1 MLKSLSIRNVILI
14 DKLDLDFT
22 DGYTVFSGE
31 TGAGKSILLD
41 SLGLLLGQRADIAM
55 IRTGC
60 NKLAVSGVFECHD
73 KSGSLAKLCM
83 EHDLDYNGEIII
95 NRTLTLDGRGK
106 IFFNDQQI
114 TQRLLKEIAAFL
126 VEIHGQFDNQGL
138 LNSDTHLAVLD
149 AYGHNE
155 KALDELKNL
164 YLQYKN
170 AQKQRIL
177 TEQNLEKVQTEEDN
191 LRHWIKEFAEIN
203 PQENETEELES
214 KRRLI
219 INAEKLAESFN
230 TAYKALNLSAQNV
243 PACLHQAEAALAKIN
258 SLTEDK
264 YIDIYNMLDTALV
277 NIIEANTEIENV
289 LNEIDVN
296 QNEANYI
303 EERLF
308 ALKDLARKHHVTPE
322 DLPAIRQ
329 ELEAKLQTLEK
340 GADDLHNLRNLEQQ
354 AFKEYAKQ
362 ADVVHQMRI
371 SAAADLDNNMQK
383 VLPSLKMEKA
393 RFMTQIEQK
402 KPENWNE
409 YGYDDVC
416 FMVSTNPGNPYG
428 SLSKIA
434 SGGELSRFM
443 LALKVNLGQTGT
455 VETMIFDEIDAGI
468 GGATAQAVGA
478 KLAELGKNKQV
489 LVVTHS
495 PQVAAF
501 STNHFKVE
509 KICDNSA
516 TITTV
521 KHLNKAQKQEEI
533 ARMLSG
539 EVISDEARATAKVLM
554 GA

>member
-14 DKLDLDFT
+14 DKLDLDFA
-22 DGYTVFSGE
+22 DGFTILSGE

-41 SLGLLLGQRADIAM
+41 SLGLILGQRADVAM
-55 IRTGC
+55 IRSGC
-60 NKLAVSGVFECHD
+60 DKLAVCGVFECTD
-73 KSGSLAKLCM
+73 KSGLLAKLCA
-83 EHDLDYNGEIII
+83 EHDLDYDGEVII
-95 NRTLTLDGRGK
+95 NRTLTADGRGK
-106 IFFNDQQI
+106 IFFNDQPI

-138 LNSDTHLAVLD
+138 LDANTHLAVLD

-155 KALDELKNL
+155 KALDELKKL

-170 AQKQRIL
+170 AQKQRISA
-177 TEQNLEKVQTEEDN
+177 EQNLEKAQLEEDN
-191 LRHWIKEFAEIN
+191 LRHWVKEFANIN
-203 PQENETEELES
+203 PLENETEELEK
-214 KRRLI
+214 KRRLMM
-219 INAEKLAESFN
+219 NAEKLAENFN
-230 TAYKALNLSAQNV
+230 AAYKALNASMQGVNG
-243 PACLHQAEAALAKIN
+243 CLRQAEAAVARVN
-258 SLTEDK
+258 GLTEDK
-264 YIDIYNMLDTALV
+264 YADIYNMLDTALV
-277 NIIEANTEIENV
+277 NVNEANAEIENA

-296 QNEANYI
+296 QNEANNI

-308 ALKDLARKHHVTPE
+308 TLKDLARKHHVAPE
-322 DLPAIRQ
+322 DLPAIRK
-329 ELEAKLQTLEK
+329 ELETKLQTLEK
-340 GADDLHNLRNLEQQ
+340 GADDLQSLRDLEQQ
-354 AFKEYAKQ
+354 AFDEYAKQ
-362 ADVVHQMRI
+362 ADVVHQMRV
-371 SAAADLDNNMQK
+371 SVAADLDKNMQK
-383 VLPSLKMEKA
+383 ELPALKLEKA
-393 RFMTQIEQK
+393 RFMTRIEPK
-402 KPENWNE
+402 NKENWNE

-443 LALKVNLGQTGT
+443 LALKVNLGQTGN

-509 KICDNSA
+509 KICDNST

-521 KHLNKAQKQEEI
+521 RQLNAAQKQEEI